1 MCAAG
6 AAVRPGA
13 TRGACGRRVVA
24 QRRAGRSWR
33 GGVRC
38 PAAAAA
44 APGPQPPPRRSFLSL
59 EEAGLVDM
67 AEGLGMHQR
76 FLARL
81 TISSLNLLRVVA
93 EQEGCGIED
102 LNAGRIMDWFTKDS
116 RKTDSERVL
125 DWSNEEFDLGGL

>member
-1 MCAAG
+1 
-6 AAVRPGA
+6 V
-13 TRGACGRRVVA
+13 
-24 QRRAGRSWR
+24 
-33 GGVRC
+33 
-38 PAAAAA
+38 AA
-44 APGPQPPPRRSFLSL
+44 APRAGAGGDGPAPPPRRSFLSL

-67 AEGLGMHQR
+67 AQGLGMHQR

-116 RKTDSERVL
+116 QKEEAEKVL